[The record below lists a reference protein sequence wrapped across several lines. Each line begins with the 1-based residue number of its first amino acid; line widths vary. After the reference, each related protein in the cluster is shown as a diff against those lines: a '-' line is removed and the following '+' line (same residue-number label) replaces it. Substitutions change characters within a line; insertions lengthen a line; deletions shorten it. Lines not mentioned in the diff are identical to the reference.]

1 MPISLDVC
9 IFDVIEPHVEYV
21 WTTSSKVSMS
31 YDTWFTLRDL
41 FCPNPWELQ
50 FPFPPPPPPPPLD
63 VTQTLDVTE
72 TLEDEEKAPVP
83 NELTAATL
91 K

>member
-1 MPISLDVC
+1 
-9 IFDVIEPHVEYV
+9 
-21 WTTSSKVSMS
+21 MS
-31 YDTWFTLRDL
+31 TELLSPQKLYDTSYTASDL
-41 FCPNPWELQ
+41 PTPNPLELQ

-72 TLEDEEKAPVP
+72 TLEDEEKSPVP
-83 NELTAATL
+83 DELTAATL